1 MGMRCAGHYCSF
13 DRGGASENNVKK
25 IVLRSFYLDS
35 QPRDTCTRRGV
46 GGGGGGRKASA
57 SLQPRASRGWTL
69 AGVGAGERGG
79 GRFVCPI
86 NHADLFTE
94 RISGLAVFA
103 CGASRSIAI
112 AGNY

>member
-1 MGMRCAGHYCSF
+1 MTRAHAVE
-13 DRGGASENNVKK
+13 GGEGLRLAAAAS
-25 IVLRSFYLDS
+25 LAWMD
-35 QPRDTCTRRGV
+35 PCGC
-46 GGGGGGRKASA
+46 GGGGEGR
-57 SLQPRASRGWTL
+57 GD
-69 AGVGAGERGG
+69 
-79 GRFVCPI
+79 RFVCPI

>member
-1 MGMRCAGHYCSF
+1 MDTAGPRGMGGREGS
-13 DRGGASENNVKK
+13 SLV
-25 IVLRSFYLDS
+25 
-35 QPRDTCTRRGV
+35 QPRCR
-46 GGGGGGRKASA
+46 
-57 SLQPRASRGWTL
+57 WTL
-69 AGVGAGERGG
+69 AAVEGEGEGV
-79 GRFVCPI
+79 RFVCPI